1 VEKRGGNAAARGAG
15 RKDGSGVMRVMILTY
30 QSGEEIRKGD
40 RILFHGNPPEIEFV
54 ASDPLDSDQA
64 WYVREY
70 GGGVMIL
77 DPVVSGSTF
86 IAAKHIGNYEDL
98 EFVSRANAE

>member
-1 VEKRGGNAAARGAG
+1 MLLR
-15 RKDGSGVMRVMILTY
+15 Y

-40 RILFHGNPPEIEFV
+40 RVLFHRNPAEVEFV
-54 ASDPLDSDQA
+54 ASDALDPDQA

-77 DPVVSGSTF
+77 DPMVSGSTF
-86 IAAKHIGNYEDL
+86 IDAKNIPDYEDL